1 MAGNLI
7 DLNEAAEII
16 GVTPEELS
24 ALAAS
29 GKIRSFR
36 AGASVRF
43 KREELDAWLA
53 EKSAGGDS
61 ELKLAP
67 DSDSGIGLADN
78 DSGEDSVLLSETEL
92 GGGSPSAST
101 ILRGDDSGASDIK
114 VADDSGYSLADDSDM
129 SLADDS
135 DIDLGGEVGG
145 GSGVDSDVNLVP
157 DASGSGVNLVPGDSE
172 VSLASDIYLGDSPG
186 GSGVLGDSS
195 AKDLFDKEK
204 QKEAEVKNES
214 SDLDLDL
221 AADSGLPLAGA
232 DSDADLLS
240 TEDSDVP
247 VDSSDFDVAG
257 SAITLDDSGDIEL
270 PEASDINLSGG
281 SDVVIDDSGIELDAD
296 ASGLGV
302 GDSGLNLDISDI
314 ELGEEDDDLVLGGS
328 EISSDLSLTGDSGI
342 NLQPSDSGL
351 SLDEEPLELGGS
363 DVDALELPEDDMVE
377 LEDDD
382 VSQDG
387 DFFLTPSE
395 DADEDDESGSQ
406 VIALE
411 ESGYVDPDEATMLGA
426 PSADAGF
433 AQPGFEE
440 APVESGALVAQ
451 DDDMFRQPGEAPVAG
466 GAGAA
471 QPVAPAAAPQPVF
484 ATETPYSV
492 FNVLGLLL
500 VFVFVLASLLLMV
513 DVVRNVWSFSEPY
526 NATTFLMDSLV
537 ETLGMDP

>member
-16 GVTPEELS
+16 GVSPEDLS

-36 AGASVRF
+36 AGSSVRF
-43 KREELDAWLA
+43 KREELDAYLA
-53 EKSAGGDS
+53 EKSASDDS

-67 DSDSGIGLADN
+67 DSSESVNLADSDIGLADN
-78 DSGEDSVLLSETEL
+78 DSGEDSVLLSESEL

-114 VADDSGYSLADDSDM
+114 VADDSGYALSDDSGV
-129 SLADDS
+129 SISDDS
-135 DIDLGGEVGG
+135 DIDLGGEASS
-145 GSGVDSDVNLVP
+145 GSGDSDVNLVP
-157 DASGSGVNLVPGDSE
+157 DASGSGVNLVPGDS
-172 VSLASDIYLGDSPG
+172 DIALDSEIYQGESPG
-186 GSGVLGDSS
+186 KSGILGDSS

-204 QKEAEVKNES
+204 EQAAKNES
-214 SDLDLDL
+214 SDLDLDD
-221 AADSGLPLAGA
+221 AADSGLMLAGS
-232 DSDADLLS
+232 DSDAALAS
-240 TEDSDVP
+240 TDDSDVEG
-247 VDSSDFDVAG
+247 VSDSSDFDVAG
-257 SAITLDDSGDIEL
+257 SGLELADS
-270 PEASDINLSGG
+270 SDISIGG
-281 SDVVIDDSGIELDAD
+281 SDIAIDDSGIELDAD
-296 ASGLGV
+296 PSSLDLG
-302 GDSGLNLDISDI
+302 GSDINLDVSDI
-314 ELGEEDDDLVLGGS
+314 ELGEDDDLVLGGS
-328 EISSDLSLTGDSGI
+328 EISSDLSLSGDSGI
-342 NLQPSDSGL
+342 NLQPTDSGL

-363 DVDALELPEDDMVE
+363 DIDALELPEDDVME
-377 LEDDD
+377 LEEDAYAKDD
-382 VSQDG
+382 

-411 ESGYVDPDEATMLGA
+411 ESGYVDPDEATMLGGGA

-440 APVESGALVAQ
+440 ATVASGALVAQ
-451 DDDMFRQPGEAPVAG
+451 DDDMFRQPGDAPVAG
-466 GAGAA
+466 GEGAA
-471 QPVAPAAAPQPVF
+471 QPVSAPAPTTPVF

-500 VFVFVLASLLLMV
+500 VFAFVLVSLLLMV
-513 DVVRNVWSFSEPY
+513 DVVRNVWSFNEPY
-526 NATTFLMDSLV
+526 STTTFLMDNLV